1 MLIPN
6 FTKNAQPCEVLWN
19 GVINLETIRQW
30 CSTSYSPLGIII
42 PNYNIVDHLK
52 FCGISKSHLQT
63 VLGIRDIQ
71 ENNKRLLIFNASCG
85 VLVTIRVASEK
96 QLLEEMINCV
106 FDISMLLLMF
116 RDELKD
122 SGVLVT
128 GLVVYS
134 GNNIHFESNCPNC
147 QHFIVREEVF
157 ESAQSINNFWEEYKE
172 KNILNKITRLPED
185 AKEKVFMAVTSKI
198 LPYLA
203 SYQYQECKMQFLPTL
218 NKDATGSIEETTLLL
233 DRYQMEVAYSMEN
246 RIILKGDYGTGKTII
261 CLKKIEILSTALSDR
276 ETIYYI
282 NFHGRSEL

>member
-1 MLIPN
+1 M
-6 FTKNAQPCEVLWN
+6 
-19 GVINLETIRQW
+19 
-30 CSTSYSPLGIII
+30 
-42 PNYNIVDHLK
+42 
-52 FCGISKSHLQT
+52 
-63 VLGIRDIQ
+63 LGIRDIQ

-203 SYQYQECKMQFLPTL
+203 SYQYQECKMHFLPTL
-218 NKDATGSIEETTLLL
+218 NNDATGSIKETTLLL
-233 DRYQMEVAYSMEN
+233 DRYQMEVAYSM
-246 RIILKGDYGTGKTII
+246 KTV
-261 CLKKIEILSTALSDR
+261 
-276 ETIYYI
+276 
-282 NFHGRSEL
+282 